1 MAWEERMHTI
11 KRNGEGKLKQK
22 LPIPAT
28 RGDGIKTDIVV
39 FLSSHS
45 RDHYQ
50 SKTHLLL
57 YKLKATNYW
66 KFKKLLW
73 QSDDSFVKT
82 KLLKL
87 GSTLQRNVV
96 N

>member
-1 MAWEERMHTI
+1 MHTI

-39 FLSSHS
+39 VFLSSHS

-57 YKLKATNYW
+57 YKLKATNY
-66 KFKKLLW
+66 
-73 QSDDSFVKT
+73 
-82 KLLKL
+82 
-87 GSTLQRNVV
+87 
-96 N
+96 